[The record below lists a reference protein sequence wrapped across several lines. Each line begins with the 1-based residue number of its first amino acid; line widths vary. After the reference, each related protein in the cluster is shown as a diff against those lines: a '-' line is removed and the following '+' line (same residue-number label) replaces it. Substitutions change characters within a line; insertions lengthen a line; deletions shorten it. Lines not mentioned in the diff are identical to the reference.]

1 VAKLKLTFDS
11 RIPEEAALLERLDGL
26 PEERHIEYIRNLAVK
41 GFLQERTEPSP
52 PNHDL
57 AASRAGSSGHHERD
71 SSRNPPRP
79 KTEPLKPV
87 TQPETPEVP
96 ADMTLASLKQLVG

>member
-1 VAKLKLTFDS
+1 MAKLKLTFDS
-11 RIPEEAALLERLDGL
+11 RIPEEAALLKRLDGL

-57 AASRAGSSGHHERD
+57 AASRAGSSGHREQGG
-71 SSRNPPRP
+71 SRNLPEAKPKPPKP
-79 KTEPLKPV
+79 DSPPAEP
-87 TQPETPEVP
+87 P
-96 ADMTLASLKQLVG
+96 ADLTLASLKQLVG